1 MCSMFLF
8 FKQKTAYERRISD
21 WSSDVCSSDLPNQ
34 YRVDRDF
41 VFLMASYDIDPG
53 AATPKIAEMTDFN
66 MWTWNSRVFPGIDSL
81 PVRQG
86 DRVRIRMGN
95 LTMTNHQIGRASWRE
110 RGWQYGELWGG
121 AVSLKKKKKTKKE

>member
-95 LTMTNHQIGRASWRE
+95 QIGRASCRE
-110 RGWQYGELWGG
+110 RVCQY
-121 AVSLKKKKKTKKE
+121 V